1 MSGGIYGGDEMGALV
16 FDVGH
21 HSFRAGFA
29 GEDCP
34 KTDVPSLIGYIDDP
48 SESNNKMDIDSQY
61 DTNANNINSSQ
72 RRYIFD
78 TPGIKSPRSHME
90 LTTFLKDG
98 MIDNW
103 DLFEKMLDH
112 IYEKHLNLDASLHP
126 VLFSEAPWNARSKRE
141 KLCELMFEKYNI
153 PAFFLVKNAVLAAFA
168 NGRATGVV
176 LDSGQNQTS
185 AVPVHDGY
193 VIQQAIIQSPLA
205 GDFVTNQC
213 QQYFNEKNIEIVP
226 YCMIASK
233 EVVKESEPARWTK
246 RSNIPDNLTK
256 SWRNYMI
263 KETIHD
269 FKASALQVGDT
280 AYTKDVAET
289 MPSIHYEFPN
299 GYNMDLTSDR
309 FLIPEALFDTS
320 QIKGI
325 TSTVMG
331 MSQIVTASIGLC
343 DLEVRSSLHGSV
355 IVTGGNT
362 LISGFTDRLN
372 RDLTTKTPAS
382 MRYKLIIPSSTS
394 ERRYASWIGGSI
406 LASLNSFQQMWVSK
420 QEYEEEGKG
429 QVERKCP

>member
-1 MSGGIYGGDEMGALV
+1 MSGGVYGGEELCALV

-21 HSFRAGFA
+21 NSFRAGFA

-34 KTDVPSLIGYIDDP
+34 KTDVPSLIGYI
-48 SESNNKMDIDSQY
+48 EEAIDSKTEQT
-61 DTNANNINSSQ
+61 DINANNVGSQQSQ

-78 TPGIKSPRSHME
+78 TPGIKSPRSNME
-90 LTTFLKDG
+90 LLTFLKDG

-103 DLFEKMLDH
+103 DLMEKMLDH
-112 IYEKHLNLDASLHP
+112 IYAKHLNLESAHHP
-126 VLFSEAPWNARSKRE
+126 VLFSEAPWNSRSKRE

-153 PAFFLVKNAVLAAFA
+153 PAFFLIKNAVLSAFA

-185 AVPVHDGY
+185 AVPVHDGF
-193 VIQQAIIQSPLA
+193 VIQQAIVQSPLA
-205 GDFVTNQC
+205 GDFITNQC
-213 QQYFNEKNIEIVP
+213 RQYFEEKNIKLVP
-226 YCMIASK
+226 YYMIASK
-233 EVVKESEPARWTK
+233 EQVKESEPARWK
-246 RSNIPDNLTK
+246 ERSNIPDNLTS
-256 SWRNYMI
+256 SWKNYMV
-263 KETIHD
+263 KEMLQD
-269 FKASALQVGDT
+269 FKAAALQVGDS
-280 AYTKDVAET
+280 AFNKEIAES

-320 QIKGI
+320 QIKGFN
-325 TSTVMG
+325 STVMG

-343 DLEVRSSLHGSV
+343 DVEIRTSLPGSV

-362 LISGFTDRLN
+362 LINGFTERLN

-382 MRYKLIIPSSTS
+382 MRYKLIIPNSSI
-394 ERRYASWIGGSI
+394 ERRYSPWIGGSI
-406 LASLNSFQQMWVSK
+406 LASLSTFQQMWVSK
-420 QEYEEEGKG
+420 QEYEEQGKG